1 MLKNSEILGGQQGL
15 ATIKKDISVTMP
27 RDHAYQFLIDTI
39 NKSGTLEKLI
49 PIFRND
55 SKGTIDTLSI
65 RSRRLRKHTKNH
77 KADNPTD
84 GIESGDIEYNVQKVF
99 WDAWLNDDDV
109 WYNLQARGENIE
121 TTTINMIQDQF
132 AVDLQDLAFNGDT
145 DIDPEDPDAAFLNI
159 LDGFVKKMM
168 QSRFATDL
176 ADKEPTLLDFT
187 THVQLLP
194 ERFKNAHD
202 DIKWFMSRSTH
213 DKLMAQATQRQT
225 GYGDAVLQNGQLV
238 RHAGYEIEIV
248 ANLQP
253 GFAALTPQ
261 KNLKPV
267 FTRDL
272 RYNRTGVGA
281 EAVAKDATYHI
292 LFAYLD
298 CVVREIDAVAYLT
311 GSKL

>member
-1 MLKNSEILGGQQGL
+1 MDNNEILGGQSGL
-15 ATIKKDISVTMP
+15 VSIKKDVNITMP
-27 RDHAYQFLIDTI
+27 RDKANQFLIDTI
-39 NKSGTLEKLI
+39 NKAKTLKKLV

-55 SKGTIDTLSI
+55 SKGTLDTLSVA
-65 RSRRLRKHTKNH
+65 SRRLRRHTKNH
-77 KADNPTD
+77 TANDTTD
-84 GIESGDIEYNVQKVF
+84 GIENGDIEYNVQKVF
-99 WDAWLNDDDV
+99 WDLWLNDDDV
-109 WYNLQARGENIE
+109 WYNLQARNENVE
-121 TTTINMIQDQF
+121 STVVNMIQEQF
-132 AVDLQDLAFNGDT
+132 SVDLQDLIFNGDT
-145 DIDPEDPDAAFLNI
+145 ETDLEDKDAGFLRI

-168 QSRFATDL
+168 QSRFVTDL

-187 THVQLLP
+187 NHVQLLP
-194 ERFKNAHD
+194 ERYKNAHD
-202 DIKWFMSRSTH
+202 DIKWFLSRSTH

-225 GYGDAVLQNGQLV
+225 GYGDAVLQNGQLI

-267 FTRDL
+267 FTREL

-281 EAVAKDATYHI
+281 EAVARDATYHI

-298 CVVREIDAVAYLT
+298 AVVREIDAVAYLT